1 MDEEE
6 EELLERLEEESPPEV
21 QPLKARSIAT
31 AQARASVFFTFM
43 VLMHKKSV
51 GKQDI
56 SFIRADDIAVMF
68 HDGFQCLRG
77 SVDGAVLIHQPNLC
91 RNKVREQEKIDF
103 AQ

>member
-43 VLMHKKSV
+43 I
-51 GKQDI
+51 G
-56 SFIRADDIAVMF
+56 
-68 HDGFQCLRG
+68 
-77 SVDGAVLIHQPNLC
+77 PP
-91 RNKVREQEKIDF
+91 
-103 AQ
+103 